1 MTAILDRP
9 TPDGAIPDGAIP
21 DGATP
26 DGATPDG
33 ATQGLPGPN
42 RPAVDVAG
50 LRDRA
55 ARLRGRIV
63 EMCHA
68 SKSAHLGSS
77 LSCVDILT
85 AAYWHV
91 LQIDPADPRHPERD
105 RFILSKGH
113 AAMAI
118 YATLAMRGFIPEDEL
133 DSYNQDNGRL
143 AEHPPANM
151 VPGIEVATGSLGHG
165 LPVGLGMALASR
177 IKGER
182 CRVFA
187 LLSDGE
193 NNEGSVW
200 EAALFAAAQ
209 RLENVCVIV
218 DYNKWQATARSNE
231 TLALAPLR
239 DKWAAFGWD
248 AREIDGH
255 DVGALAEAMAA
266 VPNGSGKPVAL
277 IAHTVKGKGVSFME
291 DDNNWHYRVPKAD
304 EVARARAEL
313 GLA

>member
-1 MTAILDRP
+1 MNA
-9 TPDGAIPDGAIP
+9 
-21 DGATP
+21 
-26 DGATPDG
+26 
-33 ATQGLPGPN
+33 
-42 RPAVDVAG
+42 PAVFLSPDVEG
-50 LRDRA
+50 LRAQA
-55 ARLRGRIV
+55 ACIRGRIV

-68 SKSAHLGSS
+68 SRSAHLGSS

-91 LQIDPADPRHPERD
+91 LNIDPKTPDDPNRD

-118 YATLAMRGFIPEDEL
+118 YATLAMRGYFPEDEL
-133 DSYNQDNGRL
+133 ATYNQDNGRL

-151 VPGIEVATGSLGHG
+151 LPGIEAATGSLGHG
-165 LPVGLGMALASR
+165 LPLGLGMALSAR
-177 IKGER
+177 IKGQR
-182 CRVFA
+182 YRVYA

-200 EAALFAAAQ
+200 EAAMFAAGQ
-209 RLENVCVIV
+209 NLDRVCVIV

-248 AREIDGH
+248 AYEVDGH
-255 DVGALAEAMAA
+255 DVGQLAEMMANM
-266 VPNGSGKPVAL
+266 PNGSGKPVAL

-291 DDNNWHYRVPKAD
+291 DDNNWHYRAPTAEEVVKAR
-304 EVARARAEL
+304 VEL
-313 GLA
+313 GLK